1 MADLAALGVS
11 VEKRYVTHDEGE
23 LTELTFTLPKSTGVQ
38 ATFSAEGF
46 GDKLLKIFKK
56 EIQTGDGIFDEAVLI
71 KTDTVDATAA
81 LLESTDMR
89 AIIER
94 VITTG
99 GGIEID
105 GTSVKMGLPGRQDG
119 VDEVT
124 LLFVQTL
131 LGG

>member
-11 VEKRYVTHDEGE
+11 VEKRYLTHDEGE
-23 LTELTFTLPKSTGVQ
+23 LTELTFTLPKSIGVQ

-46 GDKLLKIFKK
+46 GDKVLKIFKK
-56 EIQTGDGIFDEAVLI
+56 EIQTGDGIFDEAVMI
-71 KTDTVDATAA
+71 RTDTVDATSA
-81 LLESTDMR
+81 LLESTDLR

-105 GTSVKMGLPGRQDG
+105 GTSVKLGLPGRQDG

-131 LGG
+131 LGQ

>member
-1 MADLAALGVS
+1 V
-11 VEKRYVTHDEGE
+11 
-23 LTELTFTLPKSTGVQ
+23 
-38 ATFSAEGF
+38 
-46 GDKLLKIFKK
+46 LKIFKK
-56 EIQTGDGIFDEAVLI
+56 EIQTGDGIFDEAVMI
-71 KTDTVDATAA
+71 KTDTVDETAA
-81 LLESTDMR
+81 LLESTDLR

-94 VITTG
+94 VITNG

-131 LGG
+131 LGN